1 MGALADSIVAFAQPL
16 IDATDGSI
24 EQVNKAFAMA
34 QLCYNLATLP
44 EESREETLAKM
55 QADLAMDDEEF
66 GVFRRSI
73 IDPMVRRHEDMFGRS
88 HRWDSMIPSLR
99 RDRSQPHVR
108 TMAPPQT
115 TAVIDRYAPCPCNSG
130 KKYKFCCGLKRR

>member
-24 EQVNKAFAMA
+24 EQVNNAFAMA
-34 QLCYNLATLP
+34 QVCYNLAVLP
-44 EESREETLAKM
+44 EESRKETLTEL
-55 QADLAMDDEEF
+55 QASLAMDDEEF
-66 GVFRRSI
+66 GVFRREI

-88 HRWDSMIPSLR
+88 HGWDSMIPSLR

-108 TMAPPQT
+108 TMAAPQA

-130 KKYKFCCGLKRR
+130 KKFKFCCGLKRR